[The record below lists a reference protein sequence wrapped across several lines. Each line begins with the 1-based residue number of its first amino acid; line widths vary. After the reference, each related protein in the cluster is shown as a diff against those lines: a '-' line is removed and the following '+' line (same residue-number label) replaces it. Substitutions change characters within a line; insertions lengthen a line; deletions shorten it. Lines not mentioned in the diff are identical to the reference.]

1 MYPFLAVLGDRKP
14 LPSRRPNSGGRWVRI
29 SWRSSDGL
37 RDTCK
42 VQAESSWCIPT
53 VGSGR
58 RACRWLPCSTRSRLV
73 WDLASGE
80 MGCGDMTGMLWCP
93 Q

>member
-1 MYPFLAVLGDRKP
+1 VKNTPVAKTKKYPFLALLGDRK
-14 LPSRRPNSGGRWVRI
+14 LSFLRI

-37 RDTCK
+37 RDTCN
-42 VQAESSWCIPT
+42 VQAESSWWIGM

-58 RACRWLPCSTRSRLV
+58 RACRWLACSTRSRFV

-80 MGCGDMTGMLWCP
+80 MGCGDMTGILWCP